1 MGASESSEPVV
12 QPPPITDP
20 PLAPSQPPPSVQP
33 PPAPTATQTTP
44 LPPVPEI
51 PPQPTIPPP
60 PPPVTLP
67 LPPKLQPLPI
77 EQRCIACL
85 NYHYHDHPSV
95 KGESAGA
102 ITVKNY
108 PDDSPRLKF
117 EGIILKDQPEW
128 FGRLTFRS
136 GAVYEGGFRAGE
148 FSGYGRY
155 YEEGKYEYLG
165 GYSNGKKEG
174 YGREILHCS
183 WGKEE
188 YLGGWKDG
196 VKHGEGLKNQREWV
210 RYYMGTQVQ
219 LI

>member
-20 PLAPSQPPPSVQP
+20 PPAPSQPPPVQP

-108 PDDSPRLKF
+108 PDDSPRLLSMKAAS
-117 EGIILKDQPEW
+117 EPASSVATDAIT
-128 FGRLTFRS
+128 R
-136 GAVYEGGFRAGE
+136 RA
-148 FSGYGRY
+148 STSTLVVIVMAKRRDMD
-155 YEEGKYEYLG
+155 GKSCTVLG
-165 GYSNGKKEG
+165 GRKSISEAGKMVSSTAK
-174 YGREILHCS
+174 
-183 WGKEE
+183 
-188 YLGGWKDG
+188 
-196 VKHGEGLKNQREWV
+196 V
-210 RYYMGTQVQ
+210 
-219 LI
+219 